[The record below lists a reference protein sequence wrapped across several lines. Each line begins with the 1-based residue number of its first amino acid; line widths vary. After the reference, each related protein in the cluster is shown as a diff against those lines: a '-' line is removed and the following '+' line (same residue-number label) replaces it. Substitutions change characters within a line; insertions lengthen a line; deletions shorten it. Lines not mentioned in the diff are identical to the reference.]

1 MVYTVF
7 QYEERDDGS
16 RTQTEDKIHD
26 VCYHCLDSRVFI
38 SLSDDKSPHV
48 SLKVYPSLFHDHEA
62 RRGKN
67 VSTSIVPIMPGK
79 ARVP

>member
-7 QYEERDDGS
+7 QYKELDDGCQ
-16 RTQTEDKIHD
+16 TQTDKIND

-48 SLKVYPSLFHDHEA
+48 SLKVYPSLLHDHEA

-67 VSTSIVPIMPGK
+67 VSTSTVPIMPGK